1 MTSGTGRIVPDRTV
15 RNRTKIALGRRDPVS
30 SALLDVLGLTKSF
43 DGVVALADGR
53 FRLEAGTVHALC
65 GGNGAGKSTFLSI
78 VMGIQPRDSGTI
90 AVAGKPVAF
99 THPSQALAAGI
110 AIIEQELSPVLD
122 LTVAENIFL
131 GREPV
136 AAFGRI
142 DFAAM
147 RRDAE
152 RLLRQLGFAIDP
164 GAVMRTLSI
173 GQMQLVEIA
182 KALSHDA
189 QIIIMDEPTSALGE
203 TEVGQ
208 LYAAVKRL
216 RDAGKGIVYVS
227 HRLTEILELADHY
240 TVFRDGRYVSSGR
253 VAEIDRAGL
262 IGMIV
267 GRALSE
273 EYVKTN
279 VPGEAI
285 RLAVDGLSLPGTLS
299 DISFTVRAG
308 EIVGFYGLLGA
319 GRTELMECLFGLQRG
334 WTGRM
339 TVDSVPVRAASPRA
353 AMDAGL
359 ALVTED
365 RKQSGLVLTSSVR
378 ENLSLAMLPALSPR
392 GVMDRKREAGA
403 AVEAIRRFGIRT
415 ATDRLA
421 VGSLSGGNQQKVV
434 IGRFDMTTPKV
445 FLFDEPT
452 FFFYV
457 WAKSEIYSIMSEFA
471 SKGGAVVMVSGEAEE
486 ILGMCDRIVVMRQG
500 RVAAILERGQADQQ
514 TMLHL
519 AA

>member
-1 MTSGTGRIVPDRTV
+1 M
-15 RNRTKIALGRRDPVS
+15 S
-30 SALLDVLGLTKSF
+30 SALLDVSGLSKSF

-53 FRLEAGTVHALC
+53 FRLEPGTVHALC

-78 VMGIQPRDSGTI
+78 VMGIQARDGGTI
-90 AVAGKPVAF
+90 EVAGQPVAF

-122 LTVAENIFL
+122 LSVAENIFL

-136 AAFGRI
+136 GAFGRI

-147 RRDAE
+147 RRDAH
-152 RLLRQLGFAIDP
+152 RLLQQLGFAIDP
-164 GAVMRTLSI
+164 GAAMRSLSI

-227 HRLTEILELADHY
+227 HRLTEIFELADHY
-240 TVFRDGRYVSSGR
+240 TVFRDGRYVASGL
-253 VAEIDRAGL
+253 VADIDRAAL

-267 GRALSE
+267 GRALSD

-279 VPGEAI
+279 VPGKAT
-285 RLAVDGLSLPGTLS
+285 RLAVEGLSLPGALD

-319 GRTELMECLFGLQRG
+319 GRTELMECLFGLTRG

-339 TVDSVPVRAASPRA
+339 MVDDVPVRAASPRA

-378 ENLSLAMLPALSPR
+378 ENLSLATLPALSPR
-392 GVMDRKREAGA
+392 GVMDRKREAVSA
-403 AVEAIRRFGIRT
+403 AEAIRRFGIRT

-434 IGRFDMTTPKV
+434 IGRFDMTAPKV

-452 FFFYV
+452 RGV
-457 WAKSEIYSIMSEFA
+457 DVGAKREIYAIMSDFA

-500 RVAAILERGQADQQ
+500 RIAAILERGQADQQ
-514 TMLHL
+514 SMLHL

>member
-1 MTSGTGRIVPDRTV
+1 M
-15 RNRTKIALGRRDPVS
+15 S
-30 SALLDVLGLTKSF
+30 SALLDVTGLTKSF

-53 FRLEAGTVHALC
+53 FRLEPGTVHALC

-78 VMGIQPRDSGTI
+78 VMGIQPRDGGTI

-122 LTVAENIFL
+122 LSVAENIFL
-131 GREPV
+131 GREKV

-142 DFAAM
+142 DFKAM
-147 RRDAE
+147 RRDAG
-152 RLLRQLGFAIDP
+152 LLLAQLGFAIDP
-164 GAVMRTLSI
+164 GAAMRSLSI

-189 QIIIMDEPTSALGE
+189 RIIIMDEPTSALGE

-208 LYAAVKRL
+208 LYTAVKRL
-216 RDAGKGIVYVS
+216 RDAGKGIIYVS
-227 HRLTEILELADHY
+227 HRLTEIFGLADHY

-279 VPGEAI
+279 VPGDAT
-285 RLAVDGLSLPGTLS
+285 RLAVEGLSLPGTL
-299 DISFTVRAG
+299 DDVSFTVRAG

-319 GRTELMECLFGLQRG
+319 GRTELMECLFGLTRG

-392 GVMDRKREAGA
+392 GVMDRGREAGSA
-403 AVEAIRRFGIRT
+403 AEAIRRFGIRA
-415 ATDRLA
+415 ATDRLP

-434 IGRFDMTTPKV
+434 IGRFDMTAPKV

-452 FFFYV
+452 RGV
-457 WAKSEIYSIMSEFA
+457 DVGAKREIYAIMSEFA

-500 RVAAILERGQADQQ
+500 RVASILERDQADQQ

>member
-1 MTSGTGRIVPDRTV
+1 M
-15 RNRTKIALGRRDPVS
+15 S
-30 SALLDVLGLTKSF
+30 SALLDVIGLTKSF

-53 FRLEAGTVHALC
+53 FRLEPGTVHALC

-78 VMGIQPRDSGTI
+78 VMGIQQRDGGTI
-90 AVAGKPVAF
+90 EVDGRPVSF
-99 THPSQALAAGI
+99 SHPSQALANGI

-131 GREPV
+131 GREPM
-136 AAFGRI
+136 AAFGRV
-142 DFAAM
+142 DFGAM

-152 RLLRQLGFAIDP
+152 QLLQQLGFVIDP
-164 GAVMRTLSI
+164 RSIMRSLSI
-173 GQMQLVEIA
+173 GQIQLVEIA

-189 QIIIMDEPTSALGE
+189 RIIIMDEPTSALGE

-208 LYAAVKRL
+208 LYTAVKRL
-216 RDAGKGIVYVS
+216 RDQGKGIIYVS
-227 HRLTEILELADHY
+227 HRLTEIFGLADEY

-253 VAEIDRAGL
+253 VADIDRAGL

-267 GRALSE
+267 GRALSD

-279 VPGEAI
+279 VPGETT
-285 RLAVDGLSLPGTLS
+285 RLAVEGLSLPGTLS
-299 DISFTVRAG
+299 DISFDVRAG

-319 GRTELMECLFGLQRG
+319 GRTELMECLFGMSRG

-339 TVDSVPVRAASPRA
+339 SVDGVPVRAASPRA

-378 ENLSLAMLPALSPR
+378 ENLSLAMLPSLSPR
-392 GVMDRKREAGA
+392 GVMDRKRESGLA
-403 AVEAIRRFGIRT
+403 AAAIQRFGIRT
-415 ATDRLA
+415 ATDALA
-421 VGSLSGGNQQKVV
+421 VASLSGGNQQKVV

-452 FFFYV
+452 RGV
-457 WAKSEIYSIMSEFA
+457 DVGAKREIYAIMSEFA

-500 RVAAILERGQADQQ
+500 RIAAILERADADQQ

>member
-1 MTSGTGRIVPDRTV
+1 MPGPERSSDTGRRSPGRH
-15 RNRTKIALGRRDPVS
+15 RALS
-30 SALLDVLGLTKSF
+30 SALLDVVGLTKSF

-53 FRLEAGTVHALC
+53 FRLEPGTVHALC

-78 VMGIQPRDSGTI
+78 VMGIQPRDGGTI
-90 AVAGKPVAF
+90 EVAGRPVSF
-99 THPSQALAAGI
+99 SHPSQALAAGI

-147 RRDAE
+147 RRDAM
-152 RLLRQLGFAIDP
+152 RLLQQLGFVIDP

-189 QIIIMDEPTSALGE
+189 RIIIMDEPTSALGE

-208 LYAAVKRL
+208 LYTAVKRL
-216 RDAGKGIVYVS
+216 RDQGKGIIYVS
-227 HRLTEILELADHY
+227 HRLTEIFELADSY
-240 TVFRDGRYVSSGR
+240 TVFRDGRHVADGR
-253 VAEIDRAGL
+253 VGDIDRAGL

-267 GRALSE
+267 GRALSD
-273 EYVKTN
+273 EYIKTN
-279 VPGEAI
+279 VPGAAT
-285 RLAVDGLSLPGTLS
+285 RLAVEGLSLPGTLS
-299 DISFTVRAG
+299 DISFTVRQG

-319 GRTELMECLFGLQRG
+319 GRTELMECLFGLAPG

-339 TVDSVPVRAASPRA
+339 TVDAVPVRPASPAA
-353 AMDAGL
+353 AMQAGL

-365 RKQSGLVLTSSVR
+365 RKQSGLVLTGSVR
-378 ENLSLAMLPALSPR
+378 ENLSLAMLTALSPR
-392 GVMDRKREAGA
+392 GVVDRRREAKSSA
-403 AVEAIRRFGIRT
+403 DAIRRFGIRT

-421 VGSLSGGNQQKVV
+421 VSSLSGGNQQKVV
-434 IGRFDMTTPKV
+434 IGRFDMTQPKI

-452 FFFYV
+452 RGV
-457 WAKSEIYSIMSEFA
+457 DVGAKREIYAIMSDFA
-471 SKGGAVVMVSGEAEE
+471 AHGGAVVMVSGEAEE

-500 RVAAILERGQADQQ
+500 RIAAILERADATQQ